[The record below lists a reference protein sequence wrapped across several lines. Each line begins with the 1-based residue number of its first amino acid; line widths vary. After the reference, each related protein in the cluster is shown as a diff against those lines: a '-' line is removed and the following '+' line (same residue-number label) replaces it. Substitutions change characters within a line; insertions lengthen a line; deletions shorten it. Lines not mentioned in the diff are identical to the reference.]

1 MAGGRDERVRE
12 LFFVP
17 SMADPTDEG
26 EVVLYNN
33 DLVAL
38 LGGQIKSLT
47 TGVEDST
54 DPTMAELLMD
64 TWQSARCRAALLSID
79 DTV

>member
-47 TGVEDST
+47 TGVVNFD
-54 DPTMAELLMD
+54 DILL
-64 TWQSARCRAALLSID
+64 D
-79 DTV
+79 DDGRIVYVGNGLFVTRG